1 LGLGEYENMDEKEA
15 KYDIKLKKAPP
26 RPSLEEALKGKNL
39 SEKALQLKLHSEMK
53 LLGQDL
59 DSDERTVL
67 DCFRKPRLVL
77 ERVQIIF
84 NQTMNAMGTEL
95 KTKEQIRSLL
105 GSLSEKEYINIEKF
119 EYQGEEKEA
128 FILTDIGKQL
138 LD

>member
-1 LGLGEYENMDEKEA
+1 MEEKDR
-15 KYDIKLKKAPP
+15 KYKVKLKKAPP

-59 DSDERTVL
+59 EPEERTVL

-77 ERVQIIF
+77 ERVQIIY
-84 NQTMNAMGTEL
+84 NQTMKAMGSDM
-95 KTKEQIRSLL
+95 KTKEQIRDIL
-105 GSLSEKEYINIEKF
+105 GNLSEKGYLNIENF
-119 EYQGEEKEA
+119 TYEGEDKEA